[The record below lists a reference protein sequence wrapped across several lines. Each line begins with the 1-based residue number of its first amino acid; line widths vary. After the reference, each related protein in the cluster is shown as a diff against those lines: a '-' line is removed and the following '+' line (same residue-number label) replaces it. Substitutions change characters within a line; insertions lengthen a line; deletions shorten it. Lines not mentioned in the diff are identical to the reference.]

1 MAIKI
6 IFHNKTIEIND
17 NNLPVK
23 NVLQKL
29 EIHPESYLIVKN
41 GELITEEEILYDGD
55 QIKLIAA
62 ISGG

>member
-6 IFHNKTIEIND
+6 IFHNKTIEINE

-23 NVLQKL
+23 NVLLKL
-29 EIHPESYLIVKN
+29 DLHSESYLIVKN
-41 GELITEEEILYDGD
+41 GELITEEELLYDGD